1 VLYCAVTVWTT
12 VVVISLVTVVSL
24 PLPLVELLLEIFRIP
39 PATFGGVVDVFADL
53 ARLVKAVRVL
63 LPVVGALM
71 APTMP
76 DWQWFPVVCAQ

>member
-1 VLYCAVTVWTT
+1 VLDCDVTVLTT
-12 VVVISLVTVVSL
+12 LVVTSLVTAVPDAL
-24 PLPLVELLLEIFRIP
+24 PPPVVELLAIFKTP
-39 PATFGGVVDVFADL
+39 PATPLGGADDVPATL

-76 DWQWFPVVCAQ
+76 AWQWLPTV